1 MTTNCESKEAM
12 STTLSPSKPISIELV
27 DVVGLNGASVHGAR
41 VKTAAIAVPIGE
53 DGKRVEF
60 MVSARTIEQLDAAVG
75 RMLGTDQFA
84 LNAEH
89 IRSSILIM
97 EGDLKIDDEL

>member
-12 STTLSPSKPISIELV
+12 STPITPSKPISIELV
-27 DVVGLNGASVHGAR
+27 DVVGINGKTVHGAR
-41 VKTAAIAVPIGE
+41 VKTAAIAVPVGD

-60 MVSARTIEQLDAAVG
+60 MVSARTTEQLDAAVG
-75 RMLGTDQFA
+75 RMLGTEHFA

-89 IRSSILIM
+89 IRSSVLIM